1 MGGLRRWRSGVAKI
15 ANDFAM
21 TETIIPA
28 FRNAPQEGQIVGRLL
43 AGYSE
48 LEVEML
54 NCTDLVSGNIDAAVR
69 QLYEMRG
76 EKPRIDATQTATGAA
91 YNGVELGSEHAQT
104 MADMDWCRKIR
115 NQYAHC
121 QWYFTTQEG
130 LCFIDLE
137 GLAKQLARIA
147 RVTDVRF
154 PVNVD
159 LLSRQEAFFKHVQK
173 WFWYLQ
179 EQYRAR
185 TGALRPSSLVHQL
198 PPAMARPPLHN

>member
-1 MGGLRRWRSGVAKI
+1 
-15 ANDFAM
+15 M

-28 FRNAPQEGQIVGRLL
+28 FRDAPQEGQIVGRLL

-54 NCTDLVSGNIDAAVR
+54 NCTDLISGDIDAAVR
-69 QLYEMRG
+69 QLYRTRG
-76 EKPRIDATQTATGAA
+76 EKRRIEATQTATGAA
-91 YNGVELGSEHAQT
+91 YNKVGLGSEYAQT
-104 MADMDWCRKIR
+104 MADMNWCRQIR

-130 LCFIDLE
+130 LCFTDLE
-137 GLAKQLARIA
+137 DLAKQPARIA

-159 LLSRQEAFFKHVQK
+159 LLSRQPATRRQV
-173 WFWYLQ
+173 
-179 EQYRAR
+179 
-185 TGALRPSSLVHQL
+185 PSPENWCS
-198 PPAMARPPLHN
+198 PTFPR

>member
-1 MGGLRRWRSGVAKI
+1 
-15 ANDFAM
+15 M
-21 TETIIPA
+21 TEIIIPA
-28 FRNAPQEGQIVGRLL
+28 FSYAPQEGQIVGRLL

-54 NCTDLVSGNIDAAVR
+54 NCTNLVSGNIDAAVR
-69 QLYEMRG
+69 QLYGRRG
-76 EKPRIDATQTATGAA
+76 EKQRIDATQTATRAA
-91 YNGVELGSEHAQT
+91 YNGVGLGSEHAQT

-121 QWYFTTQEG
+121 QWYFTTREG

-137 GLAKQLARIA
+137 DLAKQPVGIA
-147 RVTDVRF
+147 SVTDVRV
-154 PVNVD
+154 PVDVD
-159 LLSRQEAFFKHVQK
+159 LLSRQENFFKHVQK

-185 TGALRPSSLVHQL
+185 TGKLRPSSLVYQL
-198 PPAMARPPLHN
+198 PSAMARPPLHN

>member
-1 MGGLRRWRSGVAKI
+1 
-15 ANDFAM
+15 M

-28 FRNAPQEGQIVGRLL
+28 FRDAPQEGQIVGRLL

-54 NCTDLVSGNIDAAVR
+54 NCTDLVSGGDIDAAVR
-69 QLYEMRG
+69 RLYGTRG
-76 EKPRIDATQTATGAA
+76 EKRRIDETQAATEAA
-91 YNGVELGSEHAQT
+91 YTNVGLGSEHAQT
-104 MADMDWCRKIR
+104 MADMDWCREIR

-137 GLAKQLARIA
+137 DLAKQSARIA

-173 WFWYLQ
+173 WLWYLQ

-185 TGALRPSSLVHQL
+185 TGTLRPSSRVHQL
-198 PPAMARPPLHN
+198 PPAMARPSKHN